1 MATEAQINA
10 NRRNAAQ
17 STGPRTTE
25 GLYTSCK
32 NAVTTG
38 FWTQTDYVQPGE
50 EEIYHLFVTNMHHS
64 FEGVDILEEHL
75 AAQITSAA
83 WRLRRCDLADGELA
97 ANSIIDPLLDPALEK
112 RIRSIERAR
121 AHSTSVFH
129 RALNQMKKLQK
140 VRKAAEKAAE
150 KPVPVIPTPQQKQK
164 EFLDH
169 LGSQINNI
177 MNCEEPDWDEIDRQ
191 IAENRAKEAEL
202 ASNCK
207 TPGHAATAASPEAPP
222 APTPARNRDCPDA
235 VRPYPHKNDPK
246 TDASGQHCCA
256 NKVA

>member
-10 NRRNAAQ
+10 NRENAKK
-17 STGPRTTE
+17 STGPYSPE
-25 GLYTSCK
+25 GFYVSSR

-38 FWTQTDYVQPGE
+38 LYTQTDFVLPAE
-50 EEIYHLFVTNMHHS
+50 TEIYHLFVINMHHS
-64 FEGVDILEEHL
+64 FEAVDILEEHL

-140 VRKAAEKAAE
+140 ERKAADKAAE
-150 KPVPVIPTPQQKQK
+150 KPLPVVPTPQQKEK

-177 MNCEEPDWDEIDRQ
+177 MHCEEPDWDEIDRQ
-191 IAENRAKEAEL
+191 IAENKAKEAEL

-207 TPGHAATAASPEAPP
+207 TPGQAATAASPQGPP
-222 APTPARNRDCPDA
+222 APAPARNRDCPCGS
-235 VRPYPHKNDPK
+235 HKK
-246 TDASGQHCCA
+246 YKHCCA
-256 NKVA
+256 KKVA

>member
-17 STGPRTTE
+17 STGARTPE
-25 GLYTSCK
+25 GHYASSQ
-32 NAVTTG
+32 NAVTYG
-38 FWTQTDYVQPGE
+38 FWTHNDFVLPE
-50 EEIYHLFVTNMHHS
+50 ETEIYHLFITNMRGS
-64 FEGVDILEEHL
+64 FEVEGSLEPMDMIEEHL
-75 AAQITSAA
+75 SVQITSAA

-129 RALNQMKKLQK
+129 RALNQLTKLRKERKK
-140 VRKAAEKAAE
+140 AE
-150 KPVPVIPTPQQKQK
+150 KPAPAPVVPAPQQKEK

-169 LGSQINNI
+169 LGTQIDSI
-177 MNCEEPDWDEIDRQ
+177 MNCEPVDWDEIDRQ
-191 IAENRAKEAEL
+191 IADNKAKEAEL

-207 TPGHAATAASPEAPP
+207 PAGHAATAASPQAPE
-222 APTPARNRDCPDA
+222 APTPARTRLCPC
-235 VRPYPHKNDPK
+235 K
-246 TDASGQHCCA
+246 SGKKYKHCCA
-256 NKVA
+256 KKAA

>member
-10 NRRNAAQ
+10 NRANAAK
-17 STGPRTTE
+17 STGPSSSE

-50 EEIYHLFVTNMHHS
+50 EEIYHMFVINMHHS
-64 FEGVDILEEHL
+64 FEAVDILEEHL

-97 ANSIIDPLLDPALEK
+97 ATSIIDPLLDPALEK

-140 VRKAAEKAAE
+140 ERKIAE
-150 KPVPVIPTPQQKQK
+150 KPAPPVIPTQQQQEKA
-164 EFLDH
+164 FLDN

-177 MNCEEPDWDEIDRQ
+177 MHCEEPDWDEIDRQ

-207 TPGHAATAASPEAPP
+207 PAEPAPEKLGSNCNP
-222 APTPARNRDCPDA
+222 APTPARTRLCPC
-235 VRPYPHKNDPK
+235 K
-246 TDASGQHCCA
+246 SGKKYKHCCA
-256 NKVA
+256 KKAA

>member
-10 NRRNAAQ
+10 NRSNAAK

-38 FWTQTDYVQPGE
+38 LWTQTDYVQPGE

-97 ANSIIDPLLDPALEK
+97 ANSLIDPLLDPALEK

-140 VRKAAEKAAE
+140 ERKIAE
-150 KPVPVIPTPQQKQK
+150 KPAPPVVPTQQQQEKA
-164 EFLDH
+164 FLDN

-177 MNCEEPDWDEIDRQ
+177 MHCEEPDWD
-191 IAENRAKEAEL
+191 
-202 ASNCK
+202 
-207 TPGHAATAASPEAPP
+207 
-222 APTPARNRDCPDA
+222 
-235 VRPYPHKNDPK
+235 
-246 TDASGQHCCA
+246 
-256 NKVA
+256 